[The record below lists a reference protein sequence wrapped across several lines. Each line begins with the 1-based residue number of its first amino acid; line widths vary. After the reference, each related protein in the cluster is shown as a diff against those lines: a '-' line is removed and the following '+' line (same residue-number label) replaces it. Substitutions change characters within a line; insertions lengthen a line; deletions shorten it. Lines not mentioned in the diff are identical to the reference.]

1 MDIKNHSRK
10 ASYNYKRSKNKKL
23 MKGLQTNKIVDR
35 ILYNP
40 VKHKQKWTR
49 KRRKEL
55 MSRATMSRPATEES
69 TTFTLKIGSFNVNGL
84 DLETCYSI
92 EELVKTRQLDV
103 SDML

>member
-1 MDIKNHSRK
+1 MDKSRSRK
-10 ASYNYKRSKNKKL
+10 ANHNYKRSKNKKL

-55 MSRATMSRPATEES
+55 MSRPPMTRPATNERE
-69 TTFTLKIGSFNVNGL
+69 TFTLKVGSFNVNGL
-84 DLETCYSI
+84 DIETCYSI
-92 EELVKTRQLDV
+92 EELVKSRQLDV
-103 SDML
+103 GVML